1 MLVHAA
7 PDMSPAPF
15 DEAERSAALHSYDAL
30 DTPREPEFDDLA
42 RIAAEVCGTPIAVVN
57 LVDTN
62 RQFFKAEVGLGVRE
76 TPLETSFCGKA
87 ILSADFMM
95 VPDARADARFNCSP
109 LVTGEPGLR
118 FYAGALLKTKTGL
131 PIGTMCVLD
140 YEPREL
146 DQHQIRTLHL
156 LARQAMTQ
164 FELRKA
170 LAERES
176 ALAASQAAEAEFRA
190 MTEDAPAI
198 LWVTDP
204 EARCLF
210 LNRAWY
216 SFTGQSREEAEGSGW
231 LDATHPDDS
240 ADARHTLRTAYARRE
255 PFSVELRL
263 RHHDGSYRSAI
274 NSGTPRFG
282 ADGAFLGYVGAVLDI
297 HPLRQAEQMQQVAM
311 RELSH
316 RMKNGL
322 AMVQAIV
329 SQSFRHATSLEQASD
344 SITNRIAALARAQD
358 TLVRPDLAD
367 SPVEEVVGK
376 ALTPHVDDEQ
386 RVDVAGPHVTLA
398 SERALG
404 LAIAIHELATNAVK
418 YGALSVPEGRVRIT
432 WEHEDGRFDFVWQE
446 IGGPPVVAPERSGFG
461 SRLLERVVPA
471 YFGGQADRRF
481 EADGFSYVLKGRI
494 QPNA

>member
-1 MLVHAA
+1 
-7 PDMSPAPF
+7 MSPLPF
-15 DEAERSAALHSYDAL
+15 DETARSAALHSYDAL

-57 LVDTN
+57 LVDTR

-76 TPLETSFCGKA
+76 TPLETSFCGQA
-87 ILSADFMM
+87 ILAEEFMM
-95 VPDARADARFNCSP
+95 VPDARLDPRFACSP
-109 LVTGEPGLR
+109 LVTGEAGLR

-140 YEPREL
+140 TEPREL
-146 DQHQIRTLHL
+146 DAHQIRTLHL

-170 LAERES
+170 LAERER
-176 ALAASQAAEAEFRA
+176 ALAASRAAEAEFRA
-190 MTEDAPAI
+190 MTQDAPAI

-204 EARCLF
+204 QARCLF
-210 LNRAWY
+210 LNEAWY
-216 SFTGQSREEAEGSGW
+216 AFTGQAREAAEGFGW
-231 LDATHPDDS
+231 LDATHPEDL
-240 ADARHTLRTAYARRE
+240 ADARHVIHSSNERQE
-255 PFSVELRL
+255 PFSLEYRL
-263 RHHDGSYRSAI
+263 RHRDGQYRAVI

-282 ADGAFLGYVGAVLDI
+282 ADGAFLGYVGAVIDI
-297 HPLRQAEQMQQVAM
+297 DPLRRAEQMQRVAM

-329 SQSFRHATSLEQASD
+329 SQSFRHATSLEHASD

-367 SPVEEVVGK
+367 STVEEVVGR
-376 ALTPHVDDEQ
+376 ALTPHVDNEQ

-404 LAIAIHELATNAVK
+404 LAMAIHELATNAVK
-418 YGALSVPEGRVRIT
+418 YGALSVPEGRVSIV
-432 WEHEDGRFDFVWQE
+432 WAHEDGSFRFEWIE
-446 IGGPPVVAPERSGFG
+446 TNGPDVVKPETSGFG
-461 SRLLERVVPA
+461 SRLLERVIPA
-471 YFGGQADRRF
+471 YFNGKAERDF
-481 EADGFSYVLKGRI
+481 AASGFTYTLSGVI
-494 QPNA
+494 QPAD